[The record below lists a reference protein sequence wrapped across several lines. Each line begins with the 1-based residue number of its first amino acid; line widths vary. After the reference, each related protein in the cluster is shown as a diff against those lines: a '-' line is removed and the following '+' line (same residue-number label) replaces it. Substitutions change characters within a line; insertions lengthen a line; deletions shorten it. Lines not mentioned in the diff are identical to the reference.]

1 MTDSASSK
9 RSYLMDEELRDRRE
23 LSPAVVGLLMVEKD
37 VVQQL
42 LANVQVLVTN
52 CSFLMTVIKD
62 CCLRLAQHNC
72 WCPC

>member
-1 MTDSASSK
+1 MTDSVSSR
-9 RSYLMDEELRDRRE
+9 RSYLIDEELRDKRE

-52 CSFLMTVIKD
+52 CSFLLTVIND
-62 CCLRLAQHNC
+62 C
-72 WCPC
+72 